1 MPPEGAAW
9 DPPGPMRK
17 QGGSMDMGFEK
28 HMADFDINQGPMH
41 RRPPPTER
49 SYTSNS
55 DRPPPGRPIDGR
67 GPPPLATT
75 GRGMPPPGRMNSNS
89 PLRSP
94 GYPPGSMG
102 RMAPPQRSATA
113 PIPQQSQPM
122 YPGQSTWQEP
132 SSLAADTS
140 SFNASADI
148 FDDYF
153 DDDDNDKSE
162 PDMPNFDA
170 MDNSTSG
177 TKPGGVIEDQAV
189 PVPQP
194 TLDPVSESGSGGG
207 NGTQYAAYRPDFAA
221 EAQHSKSQPDLRGV
235 NQFEDA
241 GFQFDIP
248 SEQPEVPPLR
258 PENYGGGDPRHG
270 PNGYGEHMNGHYP
283 PQGGRGGPPMQMH
296 PDGGRGGY
304 GPRPPP
310 QRLGTPQGNGPPG
323 SWQGNQ
329 PPRRGPGPGPI
340 STPMQ
345 GPSSTP
351 MPAGQS
357 NQGSS
362 TSSSNPDALPQHPV
376 PFRPGH
382 DQGSKPAPVRQY
394 DSQTSAPQPVQQPV
408 RPSTAQGAPASGPI
422 TREELQQLQ
431 QAANSH
437 PSDHKLQ
444 LMLAKKQVEAA
455 AILAD
460 DNGRAD
466 VKTRNKTREKYIMD
480 GYKGV
485 KKLVSA
491 GYPEAMFYLAD
502 CYGSGMLGLEID
514 SKEAFGLYHSAAK
527 GGHAESAYR
536 VAVCCEMGFEEGGG
550 TKRDPLKAIT
560 WYRRAASLGDTPAM
574 YKMGMILLKGLLGQ
588 TKNQREALPWLKR
601 AAERAD
607 ADNPHALHE
616 LGLLYESASG
626 NDTIIRDE
634 EYSRQLFLQAA
645 ELGYKFSQYRL
656 GASYE
661 YGINGCPVDP
671 RQSILWYTR
680 AAAQGEHQSELALG
694 GWYLTG
700 ADGILQQSDT
710 EAYLWTRKAAQAGL
724 AKAEY
729 GMGYFTE
736 VGIGVPANLDD
747 AKRWYWKAACESFF
761 FFVSFPR
768 FGYLRLTVFPLAQ
781 NFPKARERLEDLKR
795 GGAKM
800 QKTRVSRSA
809 VNKQNEGDCIVM

>member
-1 MPPEGAAW
+1 MSPDGASW
-9 DPPGPMRK
+9 DSQPPPGPVRK
-17 QGGSMDMGFEK
+17 RAGSMDMGVEK
-28 HMADFDINQGPMH
+28 HMAGLDINEVPVH
-41 RRPPPTER
+41 ARPPPTQR

-55 DRPPPGRPIDGR
+55 DRPPPARPMDGR
-67 GPPPLATT
+67 RPPPITT
-75 GRGMPPPGRMNSNS
+75 GSHRGPGGMPPPGRRNPDS

-94 GYPPGSMG
+94 GHPPGNMG
-102 RMAPPQRSATA
+102 RMPPPQRSATA
-113 PIPQQSQPM
+113 PIAQDSQPM

-132 SSLAADTS
+132 SSSTADSGSKNTS
-140 SFNASADI
+140 VDI
-148 FDDYF
+148 LDDYL
-153 DDDDNDKSE
+153 DDSNDKSE

-170 MDNSTSG
+170 MDNKPG
-177 TKPGGVIEDQAV
+177 NAIDDQVVPDTKPSLPAV
-189 PVPQP
+189 Q
-194 TLDPVSESGSGGG
+194 ESGSGSGSGSGDGG
-207 NGTQYAAYRPDFAA
+207 GTQYAAYRPDFASQ
-221 EAQHSKSQPDLRGV
+221 AQRSKSQPDLRA
-235 NQFEDA
+235 NQFEDT
-241 GFQFDIP
+241 GFQFDLP
-248 SEQPEVPPLR
+248 GEQPQVPPL
-258 PENYGGGDPRHG
+258 PPQDYGEGDPRHG
-270 PNGYGEHMNGHYP
+270 PNGYGEPMNGHYP
-283 PQGGRGGPPMQMH
+283 PPGGRGPPPMH

-310 QRLGTPQGNGPPG
+310 QRFGTPQGNGPPG

-329 PPRRGPGPGPI
+329 PPRRGPGPGPG
-340 STPMQ
+340 TNPAAMQ
-345 GPSSTP
+345 SPTSA
-351 MPAGQS
+351 MPPGQGNQEPPPGS
-357 NQGSS
+357 N
-362 TSSSNPDALPQHPV
+362 NPDSLPHHPI

-394 DSQTSAPQPVQQPV
+394 DNPPNATPPPVQQPP
-408 RPSTAQGAPASGPI
+408 RPSTAQGAPAPGPI
-422 TREELQQLQ
+422 TREELHQLQ

-455 AILAD
+455 AVLSD
-460 DNGRAD
+460 ENGRAD
-466 VKTRNKTREKYIMD
+466 VKTRNKNREKYIMD
-480 GYKGV
+480 AYKGV
-485 KKLVSA
+485 KKLVNA

-502 CYGSGMLGLEID
+502 CYGQGMLGLEVD
-514 SKEAFGLYHSAAK
+514 PKEAFSLYHSAAK

-588 TKNQREALPWLKR
+588 AKNQREALPWLKR

-607 ADNPHALHE
+607 EDNPHALHE

-656 GASYE
+656 GAAHE
-661 YGINGCPVDP
+661 YGINGCPIDP

-700 ADGILQQSDT
+700 AEGILQQSDT

-736 VGIGVPANLDD
+736 VGIGVPANLED
-747 AKRWYWKAACESFF
+747 AKRWYWKAACKFSLCFIF
-761 FFVSFPR
+761 LFRLRNF
-768 FGYLRLTVFPLAQ
+768 RLTSFSLSSKLPQ
-781 NFPKARERLEDLKR
+781 
-795 GGAKM
+795 
-800 QKTRVSRSA
+800 SS
-809 VNKQNEGDCIVM
+809 